1 MTATAPRAGTTGD
14 GEPGWEAT
22 MTAESPDYQELVGWL
37 SAKVAGQLNVA
48 PDTVDIDTP
57 LADYGID
64 SAASLTLC
72 ADLEFEKGIPVETTI
87 VWDYATIDAIAAYLV
102 TERVLP

>member
-1 MTATAPRAGTTGD
+1 MTAAAARAGTTGS
-14 GEPGWEAT
+14 GESGREAT
-22 MTAESPDYQELVGWL
+22 MTAEILDYQDLVDWL

-48 PDTVDIDTP
+48 PDTIDIDTP

-102 TERVLP
+102 TERLLP

>member
-1 MTATAPRAGTTGD
+1 
-14 GEPGWEAT
+14 
-22 MTAESPDYQELVGWL
+22 MTAENPDYQELVDWL

-48 PDTVDIDTP
+48 PDTIDIDIP

-72 ADLEFEKGIPVETTI
+72 ADLEFEKGISAETTI
-87 VWDYATIDAIAAYLV
+87 VWDYATIGAIAAYLA
-102 TERVLP
+102 TEGVLP

>member
-1 MTATAPRAGTTGD
+1 
-14 GEPGWEAT
+14 
-22 MTAESPDYQELVGWL
+22 MTAETLDYPSLVDWL
-37 SAKVAGQLNVA
+37 IVKVATQLNIS

-72 ADLEFEKGIPVETTI
+72 ADLEVETGIPVETTI

-102 TERVLP
+102 NEGVQP

>member
-14 GEPGWEAT
+14 GESGWKAT
-22 MTAESPDYQELVGWL
+22 MTAENADYQELVGWL
-37 SAKVAGQLNVA
+37 TAKVAWQLNVA
-48 PDTVDIDTP
+48 PDTIDIDTP

>member
-1 MTATAPRAGTTGD
+1 MTVDHP
-14 GEPGWEAT
+14 E
-22 MTAESPDYQELVGWL
+22 YQELVDWL
-37 SAKVAGQLNVA
+37 TAKVAGQLNVA
-48 PDTVDIDTP
+48 PDTIDFDTP

-87 VWDYATIDAIAAYLV
+87 VWDYGTIDAIAEYLA
-102 TERVLP
+102 TERVQP

>member
-1 MTATAPRAGTTGD
+1 MTATAPRAGTSGD
-14 GEPGWEAT
+14 GEPRRKAT
-22 MTAESPDYQELVGWL
+22 MAADTLDYQDLVDWL
-37 SAKVAGQLNVA
+37 AAKVAGQLNVA
-48 PDTVDIDTP
+48 ADTIDIDTP

-87 VWDYATIDAIAAYLV
+87 VWDYATIAAIAAYLV

>member
-1 MTATAPRAGTTGD
+1 
-14 GEPGWEAT
+14 
-22 MTAESPDYQELVGWL
+22 MTAETPDYQELVDWL
-37 SAKVAGQLNVA
+37 TAKVARYLNVA
-48 PDTVDIDTP
+48 PDTIDIDTP

>member
-14 GEPGWEAT
+14 GEPGSEAM
-22 MTAESPDYQELVGWL
+22 MTAENPHYQELVDWL
-37 SAKVAGQLNVA
+37 TAKVASQLNVA
-48 PDTVDIDTP
+48 PDTIDIDTP
-57 LADYGID
+57 LADYGVD

-72 ADLEFEKGIPVETTI
+72 ADLEFEKGISVETTI
-87 VWDYATIDAIAAYLV
+87 VWDYATVDAIAAYLV

>member
-1 MTATAPRAGTTGD
+1 MTAGH
-14 GEPGWEAT
+14 PG
-22 MTAESPDYQELVGWL
+22 YQELVEWL
-37 SAKVAGQLNVA
+37 TAKVAGQLNVA
-48 PDTVDIDTP
+48 PDTIDFDTP

-87 VWDYATIDAIAAYLV
+87 VWDYATIDAIAEYLA
-102 TERVLP
+102 TEQVQP

>member
-1 MTATAPRAGTTGD
+1 MTAIDPRDRTIAD
-14 GEPGWEAT
+14 GEPGWEA
-22 MTAESPDYQELVGWL
+22 MVTADTPEYQELVDWL
-37 SAKVAGQLNVA
+37 TAKVARYLNVA
-48 PDTVDIDTP
+48 PDTIAIDTP

-87 VWDYATIDAIAAYLV
+87 VWDYATIDAIAEHLV